1 MSLKVL
7 SVVGARPQ
15 FVKAAAVSRSIAGRD
30 DMTEVLVHTGQ
41 HRDPELS
48 DVFFSELRIRKPDHH
63 LNISGGTHGDMTGRM
78 LVAVERVMIEEKPDV
93 VLVYGD
99 TNSTLAGALAAAK
112 LLYPIAHVESG
123 LRSFNKS
130 MPEEINRVVTDHVS
144 ELLFCPTEAAVENL
158 RNEGIVDHV
167 HLVGDV
173 MYDAALYAAGR
184 PDARSDVLKRLGL
197 EKRAY
202 AVATVHRAANTDTRE
217 ALSRVLDWLG
227 EAAREQIVV
236 MPLHPRTRKAAERF
250 GLSFEG
256 LRIVAPLGYFD
267 MAALVGGA
275 QAIFTDSGGL
285 QKEAYFHHKRCVTL
299 RDETEWVETIACG
312 WNRLW
317 TESEYRPQKNIDEY
331 GDGRAA
337 ERLLDCLAAH
347 FP

>member
-1 MSLKVL
+1 MNLKVL

-15 FVKAAAVSRSIAGRD
+15 FVKAAAVSRSIAGRG
-30 DMTEVLVHTGQ
+30 DMTEVMVHTGQ
-41 HRDPELS
+41 HKDPELS
-48 DVFFSELRIRKPDHH
+48 DVFFDELRIRKPDHH

-99 TNSTLAGALAAAK
+99 TNSTLAGAVAAAK

-130 MPEEINRVVTDHVS
+130 MPEEINRMVTDHIS
-144 ELLFCPTEAAVENL
+144 ELLFCPTKAAVENL
-158 RNEGIVDHV
+158 RNEGIVDDV

-184 PDARSDVLKRLGL
+184 PGARSDVLKRLGL
-197 EKRAY
+197 ERRAY
-202 AVATVHRAANTDTRE
+202 AVATVHRAENTDTRE

-227 EAAREQIVV
+227 EAAQKRIVV

-256 LRIVAPLGYFD
+256 MRIVAPLGYFD

-299 RDETEWVETIACG
+299 RNETEWVETIACG

-317 TESEYRPQKNIDEY
+317 TEPEYQPQKNIDEY
-331 GDGRAA
+331 GDGRAG
-337 ERLLDCLAAH
+337 ERILDCLAAH
-347 FP
+347 FS